1 MNIFYVTGEI
11 LENLT
16 NLDYA
21 DDLILMSEDY
31 ENSFLLNNLSN
42 EF

>member
-21 DDLILMSEDY
+21 NDYIDDRKHKDKSDDFEIGM
-31 ENSFLLNNLSN
+31 
-42 EF
+42 